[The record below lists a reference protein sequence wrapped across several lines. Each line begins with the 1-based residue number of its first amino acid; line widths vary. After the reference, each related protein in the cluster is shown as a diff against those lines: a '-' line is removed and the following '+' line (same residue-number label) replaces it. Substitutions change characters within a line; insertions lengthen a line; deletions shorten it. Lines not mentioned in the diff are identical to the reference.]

1 MSRLTLVQLIHIA
14 QSSLIRPTS
23 VSFSTMKARKSIQ
36 IVIVGAGMGGLGA
49 AIALRRAG
57 HKVIVLEQAAEFGEV
72 HKFPTG

>member
-1 MSRLTLVQLIHIA
+1 
-14 QSSLIRPTS
+14 
-23 VSFSTMKARKSIQ
+23 MKAHKSIQ